1 MSCKQFENHLL
12 SYLDGRASAVE
23 RREVEAHL
31 ADCAACR
38 TRVEEYR
45 RLWNMLDE
53 VPAIEPS
60 LGFDARLRQRIA
72 AEPRP
77 PLWSWFVPPPRLAI
91 AVALLAVLSVWVSS
105 RPPVAVEPQTTAAQ
119 TDQDFRMIK
128 DLRVLEDYDVLS
140 NFEPLSDLPQAPV
153 TPVPASTNR
162 EM

>member
-12 SYLDGRASAVE
+12 SYLDGRASAAE
-23 RREVEAHL
+23 RREVESHL
-31 ADCAACR
+31 ANCAACR

-45 RLWNMLDE
+45 RLWHALDKAP
-53 VPAIEPS
+53 VIEPS

-77 PLWSWFVPPPRLAI
+77 GLWSWFAPPPRLAI
-91 AVALLAVLSVWVSS
+91 AVALLCLLSVWVSS

-140 NFEPLSDLPQAPV
+140 DFEPLSDLPQASAIPA
-153 TPVPASTNR
+153 PASTNR